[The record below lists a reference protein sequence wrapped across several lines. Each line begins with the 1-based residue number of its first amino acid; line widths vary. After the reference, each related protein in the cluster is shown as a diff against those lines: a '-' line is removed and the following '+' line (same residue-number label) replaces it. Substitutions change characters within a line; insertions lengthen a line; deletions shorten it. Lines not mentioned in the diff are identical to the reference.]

1 MGVLDDEN
9 ILIEDCIKSS
19 KVQSFIKCM
28 DKLLAN
34 HKRGELYDLFDN
46 YFKCDDGYYWSYDP
60 FLQRMILDQD
70 KLGWVCVI
78 YEDCALNSYCIS
90 VREELGLDNEKL
102 MNDIFKRLGIEK
114 DQPVV
119 EYIQQGISIKTYIK
133 TYKIL

>member
-1 MGVLDDEN
+1 MSLLDDEN

-34 HKRGELYDLFDN
+34 HKWEELYDLFDN
-46 YFKCDDGYYWSYDP
+46 YFKCDDGYYWSYNQ
-60 FLQRMILDQD
+60 FFQRMILDQD

-78 YEDCALNSYCIS
+78 YEDCALNGYCIS
-90 VREELGLDNEKL
+90 VREELGVDNKKL
-102 MNDIFKRLGIEK
+102 IDNILKRLNIEK
-114 DQPVV
+114 DQPVA
-119 EYIQQGISIKTYIK
+119 EYARQEINIKSYIK